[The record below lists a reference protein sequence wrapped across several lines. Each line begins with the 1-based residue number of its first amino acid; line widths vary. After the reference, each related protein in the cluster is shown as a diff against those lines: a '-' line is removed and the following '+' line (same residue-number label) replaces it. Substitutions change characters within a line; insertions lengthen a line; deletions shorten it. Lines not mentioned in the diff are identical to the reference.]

1 MSPKTTPRAAK
12 DRTAVCFFVG
22 CCGLN
27 VSCYSLLEQV
37 KFLNVIEYR
46 ECHLNLPASSL
57 EAFSY

>member
-46 ECHLNLPASSL
+46 ECHLNLL
-57 EAFSY
+57 Y